1 MAGHAG
7 QVYGAFMATLQIEH
21 PITDYDTWRQAF
33 DTMAEPRRRAGV
45 LRARVA
51 RPVDDPHYV
60 VVHLDFDT
68 TEEAEAFLGF
78 LEKNVWASTSTAPAL
93 AGRPRTLIL
102 QPEVAPV

>member
-1 MAGHAG
+1 MAGHSDRA
-7 QVYGAFMATLQIEH
+7 YGASMATLQIEH
-21 PITDYDTWRQAF
+21 SITDYDTWRRAF
-33 DTMAEPRRRAGV
+33 DTMAEARRRAGV

-51 RPVDDPHYV
+51 RPVDDPRYV

-68 TEEAEAFLGF
+68 TEGAEAFLAF

-102 QPEVAPV
+102 EPEATPV